1 VRLEG
6 WLLKKKSKDK
16 SSILFKNENLRWF
29 RIQEVEGSDQSELAL
44 CYYGSQKDK
53 EAKGWIYLKDVT
65 HIYDEKKT
73 FTIVSDART
82 MTLEAQSPPEH
93 MLWVQALGNY
103 CQNASSGIKGKSSG
117 AKEVESY
124 KQDDRGS
131 RNSSRRPSANNDDHQ
146 PPVAE
151 NKAPSPALTSL
162 FSRYAQNTGDK
173 SSFYNQPSSNAH
185 PMPSLHSASEDY
197 EYGEP
202 ELSGADQVTSTLDN
216 NYSNYPNNS
225 KNWKEDHRVKGYRGA
240 DVTSSATNRLHK
252 FITKETVPDTGIAA
266 RRGKEAK
273 DEDDQEEEELES
285 LTLSNENQSRAR
297 QRHRQQHLLQERQVR
312 NSKEG
317 RFIKPI
323 DSSFTITADEGKR
336 SDDDEEED
344 NEENERGRGRVQ
356 RGGARGRGYSEDDDD
371 DPSRSP
377 PRRQTSSRSGRE
389 ENEDD
394 RTPPREGGEDD
405 NDEDSRP
412 RRNTSERGGGKRVV
426 KAGAVPLPSN
436 APPRRARDA
445 LVEAEATQKT
455 RRSIDDV
462 LFKRGNNDS
471 KTLSRENSARNSSA
485 NDSPPPQRGGGGGA
499 GSSSDEEFDIK
510 AEIKKYGPGSHN
522 KEFMESTTSTTA
534 STSSNNTSR
543 PPRFPQPN
551 SNKSSPYPTTT
562 HPNAYQQPPP
572 QRGSTPPPRVSHN
585 PGAQVDRNFVTAD
598 WDEEEENKEE
608 GKQGGG
614 GSGRTKS
621 YYQKTNYGSVQA
633 DENWLDENFDEN

>member
-1 VRLEG
+1 
-6 WLLKKKSKDK
+6 
-16 SSILFKNENLRWF
+16 
-29 RIQEVEGSDQSELAL
+29 
-44 CYYGSQKDK
+44 
-53 EAKGWIYLKDVT
+53 
-65 HIYDEKKT
+65 
-73 FTIVSDART
+73 
-82 MTLEAQSPPEH
+82 
-93 MLWVQALGNY
+93 
-103 CQNASSGIKGKSSG
+103 
-117 AKEVESY
+117 
-124 KQDDRGS
+124 
-131 RNSSRRPSANNDDHQ
+131 
-146 PPVAE
+146 
-151 NKAPSPALTSL
+151 
-162 FSRYAQNTGDK
+162 
-173 SSFYNQPSSNAH
+173 
-185 PMPSLHSASEDY
+185 MPSLHSASEDY

-412 RRNTSERGGGKRVV
+412 RRNTSERGSGKRVV

-485 NDSPPPQRGGGGGA
+485 NDSPPPQRGGGGGGA

-510 AEIKKYGPGSHN
+510 VRVLLLQFLFSL
-522 KEFMESTTSTTA
+522 
-534 STSSNNTSR
+534 
-543 PPRFPQPN
+543 PN
-551 SNKSSPYPTTT
+551 DLSI
-562 HPNAYQQPPP
+562 
-572 QRGSTPPPRVSHN
+572 
-585 PGAQVDRNFVTAD
+585 
-598 WDEEEENKEE
+598 
-608 GKQGGG
+608 GG
-614 GSGRTKS
+614 
-621 YYQKTNYGSVQA
+621 
-633 DENWLDENFDEN
+633 D